1 MINNVND
8 GVKVVQSPMTR
19 RFIGNSQRVD
29 GLSFE
34 NVLNARRN
42 NVEQPERRIERRPTG
57 QNGGDNNIAH
67 RVSDDGQNID
77 AVSQEPE
84 TNEAQI
90 VESEENAEDVQI
102 SQEIEIADEIL
113 PEYDQLLASIAA
125 ILSITV
131 QELAETLGELNIQP
145 EDLDGG
151 EAQITLLKAIH
162 GLENEVELLNL
173 PDVLPI
179 MNEMT
184 AIAADYEPVLV
195 DNADADA
202 SIELFPLEAEAFMQ
216 IASAIEAKPA
226 DVSAA
231 AQVATTEQEI
241 TVDTTQTTEQIKA
254 PEPVAV
260 FNTLADVA
268 VDDVTVP
275 KVTAEAPQGSVN
287 PQNVM
292 EQVISNMRFEAQGSL
307 AEIRIQ
313 LKPDHLG
320 EVNLRVATINGI
332 VVAQFVAEN
341 QRVKEIIEA
350 GFNQLRDAL
359 EEQGINV
366 SDIEVSVGNGQNDNE
381 FSFEANI
388 SPTRIQSLME
398 GGEEELE
405 TQAVLE
411 ENVVDYRA

>member
-57 QNGGDNNIAH
+57 QNGGDNSIAH

-125 ILSITV
+125 ILGITV

-275 KVTAEAPQGSVN
+275 KVTAEAPQGPVN

-388 SPTRIQSLME
+388 SPTRIQNLME

-405 TQAVLE
+405 TQVALE